1 MLLATLKNMGTVSN
15 VIYIITE
22 LCYGAI
28 NSSKSNLDL
37 LNVDQPYGRW
47 ILCTV
52 ASAII
57 EISLK

>member
-22 LCYGAI
+22 LYYGAI

-37 LNVDQPYGRW
+37 LNVDQPYGR
-47 ILCTV
+47 
-52 ASAII
+52 
-57 EISLK
+57 